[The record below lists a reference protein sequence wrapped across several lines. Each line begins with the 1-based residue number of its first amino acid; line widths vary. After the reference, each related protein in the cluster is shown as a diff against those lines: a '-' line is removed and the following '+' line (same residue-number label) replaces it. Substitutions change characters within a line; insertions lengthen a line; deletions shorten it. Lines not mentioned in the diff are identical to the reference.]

1 MQTAKYLLL
10 ELVLL
15 PLTAILF
22 HDGGALPNKIWVNL
36 VQGRAPEITI
46 TILLNETYFEMHTA
60 LKCKQGMEQL
70 LLGVSKI
77 WHLHLWDTRTF
88 GFVLN
93 VVLFPSLIIWN
104 CWYYCRE

>member
-15 PLTAILF
+15 PLTVLLF
-22 HDGGALPNKIWVNL
+22 HDVGALPNKIWVNL

-46 TILLNETYFEMHTA
+46 TILLNETYSEMHTA

-70 LLGVSKI
+70 FRGVKNMASTPMGHKDIWFCFECCIVSLVDYLELL
-77 WHLHLWDTRTF
+77 
-88 GFVLN
+88 VL
-93 VVLFPSLIIWN
+93 L
-104 CWYYCRE
+104 